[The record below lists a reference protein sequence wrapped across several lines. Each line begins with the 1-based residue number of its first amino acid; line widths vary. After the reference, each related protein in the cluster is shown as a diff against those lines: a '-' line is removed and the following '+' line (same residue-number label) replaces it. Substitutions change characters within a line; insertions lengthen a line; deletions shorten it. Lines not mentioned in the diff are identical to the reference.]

1 MADWN
6 AVKRIDPDRIW
17 GWFRQVMTAGEAI
30 DFSDML
36 KNILQTTLNPV
47 FDDYLTSGDAL
58 AKGASAP
65 DFVELRDGLFMNAF
79 AGTGGVAEQA
89 FFEVHILH
97 GFRAGQQPTF
107 HVHWTHNQA
116 APSGD
121 VKWFLDYSYSD
132 GYSNGIFPAPTTL
145 SVVQTA
151 GAQYT
156 HHITDDDSMVVTES
170 MEPDGVLIC
179 RLYRDPA
186 DVEDTFEA
194 DAFIVEIDM
203 HYERDKIGTAER
215 ARPYTGF

>member
-6 AVKRIDPDRIW
+6 AIKRIDNDRIW
-17 GWFRQVMTAGEAI
+17 GWFNQVMTAGEAI

-36 KNILQTTLNPV
+36 KNLLQTPLNPV

-65 DFVELRDGLFMNAF
+65 DFTEFRDGIFMNAYS
-79 AGTGGVAEQA
+79 GVSTAEQA

-97 GFRAGQQPTF
+97 GFRAGQEPTF

-132 GYSNGIFPAPTTL
+132 GYSNGVFPAPTTL
-145 SVVQTA
+145 STVQTA
-151 GAQYT
+151 GPQYT
-156 HHITDDDSMVVTES
+156 HHITDDDEMVVTES
-170 MEPDGVLIC
+170 MEPDGVLLC
-179 RLYRDPA
+179 RLYRDPG
-186 DVEDTFEA
+186 DVEDTFEN

-215 ARPYTGF
+215 NRPYTGY